1 MLSHHNQYQER
12 TKKMKREERDR
23 GRNKEIENNKETQK
37 IPLLPHHLYQCFQ
50 GLYIVNSNYLISDA
64 S

>member
-1 MLSHHNQYQER
+1 
-12 TKKMKREERDR
+12 MKREERDR